1 MEYYTVLGMV
11 VVALIAI
18 VGFFISIRKNITDE
32 KRPMHELNLNLTRL
46 NANFEN
52 MLKQDE
58 IRDERIKKHGNEIDK
73 INTEVNDHETRISI
87 LEEKEKMT

>member
-1 MEYYTVLGMV
+1 MDYYAILGMM

-18 VGFFISIRKNITDE
+18 VGFFISIKKNIVDE
-32 KRPMHELNLNLTRL
+32 KRPMHDLNINLTRL

-52 MLKQDE
+52 MLRQDE

-73 INTEVNDHETRISI
+73 IEHEVNDHETRISI